1 MKKLFTLTLT
11 VAWLFTI
18 AAPPVVSAT
27 TVPASAP
34 AVECSSLPGAPMP
47 DTCEKDTVVP
57 LPGGDE
63 LKCKLRDAI
72 PVKIKNSD
80 GSITVVTICDYGPLC
95 GLSPA

>member
-1 MKKLFTLTLT
+1 MKKTFTLTLT
-11 VAWLFTI
+11 VAWLVTI

-27 TVPASAP
+27 TIPASEP
-34 AVECSSLPGAPMP
+34 AAECSVLGAPMP

-72 PVKIKNSD
+72 PVKIKNPD
-80 GSITVVTICDYGPLC
+80 GSITIVTICDYGPLC